1 MYPRR
6 NGADTTL
13 GIETKIST
21 LTFKSIRYSKM
32 LFNSENEHHFQ
43 KYLTVLLCCQSQQYL
58 KDFINFQPLHLLCA
72 YQEPERIELNLTRS
86 GLVRLTSRVFYERKL
101 V

>member
-6 NGADTTL
+6 KGADTTL

-21 LTFKSIRYSKM
+21 LTFTFIRYSKM
-32 LFNSENEHHFQ
+32 LFNSENEHHSQ
-43 KYLTVLLCCQSQQYL
+43 KYLTVLLCCRSQQYL
-58 KDFINFQPLHLLCA
+58 KDFINFQSLHLLCA
-72 YQEPERIELNLTRS
+72 YQEPQRIELNLTKF
-86 GLVRLTSRVFYERKL
+86 GLARLTSQVFYERKL